1 MESVHD
7 LAALTANGAC
17 AHLELLQKEGV
28 ETVRCPVCNGLRGIQ
43 KRHLTRSKHICPD
56 CRKGH
61 VVTRTQFHNYW
72 LERYSMEEIREMGR
86 AIWG

>member
-1 MESVHD
+1 MHE
-7 LAALTANGAC
+7 LAPKPLSSSRPD
-17 AHLELLQKEGV
+17 LELLQAEGV

-43 KRHLTRSKHICPD
+43 KRHLNRSSKICPD

-72 LERYSMEEIREMGR
+72 LERYSIEEIQEMGR